1 MNAGSPG
8 GAKRADDAAFSERLI
23 AWYREHGRHDLP
35 WQHELTDFRVWLSE
49 IMLQQTQVGTVI
61 PYFEHFVSA
70 FPDVSTLA
78 AASLDD
84 VLHLWSGLGYYT
96 RARNLHTTA
105 RILVDEHDGRFPQ
118 SLEALIALPGIGRS
132 TAGAILALAGNR
144 PVAIL
149 DGNVK
154 RVLARYH
161 AIEGWTDRAPI
172 LKKLWALSERYVPE
186 DNSRDYTQAIMDLGA
201 TVCTRSK
208 PDCEACP
215 LRDDCEAQH
224 LGQMEAYPE
233 PRPRR
238 DLPHRKT
245 CFIVIEN
252 KAGQVLLQRRPPF
265 GVWGGLWSFPEAA
278 DESKLI
284 ERVAAL
290 GFRSAC
296 IRGRLRSMTHTFT
309 HFRLEI
315 QPLLLVTGGTFEHVA
330 EADDLC
336 WYSGEDS
343 IRIGLPAPVSRLLK
357 TLRLNRL

>member
-61 PYFEHFVSA
+61 PYFERFVSA

-96 RARNLHTTA
+96 RARNLHSTA

-118 SLEALIALPGIGRS
+118 SLEALTALPGIGRS

-172 LKKLWALSERYVPE
+172 LKKLWALSARYVPE

-215 LRDDCEAQH
+215 LRDDCEARR

-284 ERVAAL
+284 ERIAAL

-357 TLRLNRL
+357 TLRSNKL